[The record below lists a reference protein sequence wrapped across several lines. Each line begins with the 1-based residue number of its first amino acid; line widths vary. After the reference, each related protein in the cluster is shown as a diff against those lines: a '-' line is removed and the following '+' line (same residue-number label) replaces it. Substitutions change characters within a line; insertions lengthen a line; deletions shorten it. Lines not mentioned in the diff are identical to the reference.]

1 MECLWSNIVKF
12 CKVVWSYFVALAR
25 LVVWTAVFFFS
36 GLQRTLFMR
45 SEIVGVDFRVMP
57 LRCDVEDVN
66 NKLSY
71 LDKLCIENPDLI
83 GMEDDEIDTLNQ
95 AIYKTLDK
103 EIDNYHIDQNSLKT
117 YERTRQIQRLKR
129 IVSSNEY
136 RGE

>member
-12 CKVVWSYFVALAR
+12 CKVIWSYFVALAR

-57 LRCDVEDVN
+57 LRCDAEDVN

-83 GMEDDEIDTLNQ
+83 GMEDDEIPFDDVMTEDD
-95 AIYKTLDK
+95 IMEDD
-103 EIDNYHIDQNSLKT
+103 EDN
-117 YERTRQIQRLKR
+117 
-129 IVSSNEY
+129 
-136 RGE
+136 GEEDL